1 METHQS
7 SDGLR
12 CPPSRLPQLEL
23 NTLSDHFASI
33 VDDPGRPNVLLAEK
47 TRGHQE
53 SGDDDHH
60 FSKFAPVSV
69 ETVLRQDPLD
79 LSFWSFLT
87 LHHGIEDVERHL
99 L

>member
-1 METHQS
+1 M
-7 SDGLR
+7 
-12 CPPSRLPQLEL
+12 
-23 NTLSDHFASI
+23 TLVVQMFYWQK
-33 VDDPGRPNVLLAEK
+33 R

-53 SGDDDHH
+53 CGDDDHH

-87 LHHGIEDVERHL
+87 LHHGIEKT
-99 L
+99 